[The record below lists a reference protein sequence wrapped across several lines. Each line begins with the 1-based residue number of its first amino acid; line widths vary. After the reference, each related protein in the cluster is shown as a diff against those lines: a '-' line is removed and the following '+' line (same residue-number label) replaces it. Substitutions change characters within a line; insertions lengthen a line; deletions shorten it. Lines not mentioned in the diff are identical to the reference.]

1 MLRLIRGNKPPEV
14 PVVPGPDGARRG
26 SIPRCVACNV
36 DGGVIRVPMI
46 IEGGEAIVV
55 CLDGHEC
62 AKRYRRGASPA
73 SYGAALRGELL
84 GIAP

>member
-1 MLRLIRGNKPPEV
+1 MLNLRKGKPPASE

-26 SIPRCVACNV
+26 DIPPCVPCGAS
-36 DGGVIRVPMI
+36 GGVLRVPMI
-46 IEGGEAIVV
+46 LPDGEAIVV

-73 SYGAALRGELL
+73 SYAAGLRGEIL